1 MWGETT
7 PATDRECSWV
17 SYSLAKG
24 TTSDDPKL
32 TKYVPE
38 SKSKYGDNGFFDNKT
53 VLDPE
58 DDAAHVALGG
68 KFRMPT
74 YAEWQKLHENCTCT
88 RTRLNGVNGYLVTS
102 TKDGFTDR
110 SLFLPAAG
118 CRSGSGF
125 SRQGSLGY
133 YCSRR
138 SSRAIPATPAATSST
153 RAATVGTTTAA
164 GTAGSPS
171 VQSQNKSD

>member
-32 TKYVPE
+32 TKYFPE
-38 SKSKYGDNGFFDNKT
+38 SQSKYGDNGFFDNKT

-58 DDAAHVALGG
+58 DDAAHVSLGG
-68 KFRMPT
+68 KFRIPT
-74 YAEWQKLHENCTCT
+74 YEAGSELHENCTWTWT
-88 RTRLNGVNGYLVTS
+88 RVNGVNGYLVTS

-110 SLFLPAAG
+110 SIFLPAAG
-118 CRSGSGF
+118 YRGGSDF
-125 SRQGSLGY
+125 AERGSEGCY
-133 YCSRR
+133 W
-138 SSRAIPATPAATSST
+138 
-153 RAATVGTTTAA
+153 
-164 GTAGSPS
+164 
-171 VQSQNKSD
+171 SDLLDYDAPNVALSYSLDNTYHGLRGDESFRCFGLSIRPVSD